1 METGS
6 AAETGWGDLGNDG
19 ASMVREGDELTQ
31 RIIACA
37 IEVHRHLGP
46 GLLES
51 VYEGALCVEL
61 SEAGLGFARQSSLPV
76 LYKGHPVGDLR
87 LDLLVAGSVIV
98 EVKSVERL
106 DPVFGAQV
114 LSYMRLSGM
123 HVGLLINFNSRLLK
137 DGIRRFVS

>member
-1 METGS
+1 METAISGES
-6 AAETGWGDLGNDG
+6 GWGEVENGT
-19 ASMVREGDELTQ
+19 AFVREVDELTE

-51 VYEGALCVEL
+51 VYESALGVEL
-61 SEAGLGFARQSSLPV
+61 REAGLAYSRQARVPIE
-76 LYKGHPVGDLR
+76 YKGHLCGDLR
-87 LDLLVAGSVIV
+87 LDLVVADTVIV
-98 EVKSVERL
+98 EVKSVEHL

-114 LSYMRLSGM
+114 RSYMRLSGK

>member
-1 METGS
+1 METGIS
-6 AAETGWGDLGNDG
+6 GETEWGDVENGT
-19 ASMVREGDELTQ
+19 AIVREVDELTE

-51 VYEGALCVEL
+51 VYESALCVEL
-61 SEAGLGFARQSSLPV
+61 REAGLAYIRQSPV
-76 LYKGHPVGDLR
+76 PLVYKGHLCGDLR
-87 LDLLVAGSVIV
+87 LDLVVADTAIV
-98 EVKSVERL
+98 EVKSVEHL
-106 DPVFGAQV
+106 DPVFRAQV
-114 LSYMRLSGM
+114 LSYMRLSGK

>member
-1 METGS
+1 MDKGEATEG
-6 AAETGWGDLGNDG
+6 EWGVLPSDG
-19 ASMVREGDELTQ
+19 TSLVCEGDELTQ

-51 VYEGALCVEL
+51 VYEGALCVEFG
-61 SEAGLGFARQSSLPV
+61 EAGLPFSRQSAVPV

-87 LDLLVAGSVIV
+87 LDLLVAGAVIV
-98 EVKSVERL
+98 EVKSVERFN
-106 DPVFGAQV
+106 PVFGAQI

-123 HVGLLINFNSRLLK
+123 HVGLVINFNSTLLK
-137 DGIRRFVS
+137 DCVRRFVS

>member
-1 METGS
+1 METGTS
-6 AAETGWGDLGNDG
+6 GESGWGDVDSHGIALVGE
-19 ASMVREGDELTQ
+19 VDELTQ

-61 SEAGLGFARQSSLPV
+61 SEAGLGYARQSGIPV
-76 LYKGHPVGDLR
+76 VYKGHPVGDLR
-87 LDLLVAGSVIV
+87 LDLLVEGAVIV

-114 LSYMRLSGM
+114 LSYMRLSGK

>member
-1 METGS
+1 METGVLGES
-6 AAETGWGDLGNDG
+6 DWGLVENGNG
-19 ASMVREGDELTQ
+19 LVREVDELTE

-61 SEAGLGFARQSSLPV
+61 REVGLAYARQSTVPIV
-76 LYKGHPVGDLR
+76 YKGHLCGDLR
-87 LDLLVAGSVIV
+87 LDLVVADTVIV
-98 EVKSVERL
+98 EVKSVEHL

-114 LSYMRLSGM
+114 RSYMRLSGK
-123 HVGLLINFNSRLLK
+123 HVGLLINFNARLLK
-137 DGIRRFVS
+137 DGIRRFIS